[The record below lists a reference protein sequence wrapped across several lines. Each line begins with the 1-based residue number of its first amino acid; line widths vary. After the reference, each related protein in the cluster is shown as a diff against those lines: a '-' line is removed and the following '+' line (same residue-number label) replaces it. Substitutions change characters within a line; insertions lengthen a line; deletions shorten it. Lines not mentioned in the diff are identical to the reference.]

1 MATRNDINVDY
12 SVSPRIITV
21 DAPSIELNMQDV
33 VDTLRVIESEFRGMS
48 ETSLLDA
55 FGKQGLFGT
64 VDVGITVLLNDA
76 QVEFEA
82 RTTPAETGSTTTGS
96 TLQLIDSSADF
107 VTAGVARGSFVIN
120 FTDLSVADVLE
131 VVDANTL
138 TTRGLV
144 GGTDNDFDIGDVYR
158 VWNVAQVQA
167 LGGNLTAVDSLSAEI
182 NPVLPTFANQIL
194 RALAANAT
202 LQTIEVAQT
211 GPGLSANFSS

>member
-1 MATRNDINVDY
+1 MATRNDISVDY

-33 VDTLRVIESEFRGMS
+33 VDTLRVIEGEFRGMS

-64 VDVGITVLLNDA
+64 VDVGITVLLNDV

-82 RTTPAETGSTTTGS
+82 RTTPAETGSATTGS

-131 VVDANTL
+131 VVNANTL

-167 LGGNLTAVDSLSAEI
+167 LGGNLTAVDGLSAEI

-202 LQTIEVAQT
+202 LQTIQVAST
-211 GPGLSANFSS
+211 GPGLIANF